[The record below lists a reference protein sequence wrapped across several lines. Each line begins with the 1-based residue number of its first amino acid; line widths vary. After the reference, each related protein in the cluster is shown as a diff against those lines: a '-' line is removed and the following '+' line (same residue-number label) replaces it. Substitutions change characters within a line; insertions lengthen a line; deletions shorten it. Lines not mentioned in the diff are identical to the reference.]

1 MIKVLKVLAI
11 IVGGFMGI
19 IVFTAAFLVFTGRS
33 IDAPAPAE
41 KDVVES
47 NDTRNEYQRKLDS
60 LNYEQV
66 AYSVLEDYARNLVK
80 SNGHANYKPIFGS
93 RFSNYAIVGY
103 SFKADNIYGQTRE
116 YVITCSV
123 SYAYLAE
130 KYTDEQLEM
139 YGLPKPK
146 LEITNIQ
153 VVER

>member
-1 MIKVLKVLAI
+1 MKVLKVLAI
-11 IVGGFMGI
+11 IVGGFMGFMI
-19 IVFTAAFLVFTGRS
+19 FLGALVTFVIGGADVPTS
-33 IDAPAPAE
+33 TE

-66 AYSVLEDYARNLVK
+66 AYSVLDDYARDLVK

-93 RFSNYAIVGY
+93 RFSNYAIVGF

-116 YVITCSV
+116 YVITCDV

-130 KYTDEQLEM
+130 RYTDEQLEM

-146 LEITNIQ
+146 LEITNIR
-153 VVER
+153 VRER

>member
-1 MIKVLKVLAI
+1 MKVLKVLAI
-11 IVGGFMGI
+11 IVGGFVGM
-19 IVFTAAFLVFTGRS
+19 IVFSAILLAFIGGGV
-33 IDAPAPAE
+33 DAPTSAE

-47 NDTRNEYQRKLDS
+47 NDTRSDYQRKLDS

-66 AYSVLEDYARNLVK
+66 AYSVLDDYARNLVK
-80 SNGHANYKPIFGS
+80 SNGHVNYKRIFGS
-93 RFSNYAIVGY
+93 RFSNYAIVGF